1 MYIELIEELNIGYST
16 EPSLELDETELTE
29 SEIDSTS
36 QNLLYVPC
44 EGIHSVI
51 TGNFTYYEPS
61 CIKESVPLWTN
72 PYGIPIIYHHKEHDG
87 TIIGRVK
94 KAEYI
99 SKSKR
104 TGTPALGL
112 LFGIGDEVG
121 KQGVMNGTLSTVSI
135 GAKALDLRCSI
146 CGHNIAKH
154 GLCEHE
160 RGKKYEGKLCYW
172 IVKKISPKEISY
184 VIVPSD
190 KYAYS
195 EKPLTEEQVIAISE
209 SEDNEVNSLK
219 NNLFSDML
227 SASLAESQEKK
238 LQDEKKNKDNAGE
251 NNKAQNENEPKDEPK
266 NEPESKPEENNKNED
281 STNEQKEDNKESKP
295 EENNETNKEV
305 NEDKSDESKEDVKD
319 EDNKNNED
327 DDEKNKED
335 NKKLEDTIKAL
346 QNKINDLV
354 SEISTLKKQYE
365 EEKKLR
371 ESAEK
376 DKVLMESIMKKEY
389 ITKIND
395 LRKDFGLAEKQEE
408 LQMKTSLDLLESE
421 YNNLNEIRNSSL
433 NCVNKISKIK
443 SNTLI
448 DEDLDNTSKPIK
460 ESVSNNKKQ
469 ADLFE
474 MKNRFYKR

>member
-29 SEIDSTS
+29 SEIDNSS

-51 TGNFTYYEPS
+51 TGNFTYYEPT

-195 EKPLTEEQVIAISE
+195 EKPLTEKQVIAISE

-238 LQDEKKNKDNAGE
+238 LQDEKKNKDNNSE
-251 NNKAQNENEPKDEPK
+251 NNKTQNENESKQEPAK
-266 NEPESKPEENNKNED
+266 EIEEDNKNED
-281 STNEQKEDNKESKP
+281 SQNEQKEDNKKQEI
-295 EENNETNKEV
+295 EENNESNK
-305 NEDKSDESKEDVKD
+305 DESNESKKDTKD
-319 EDNKNNED
+319 EDED
-327 DDEKNKED
+327 NEKNKED
-335 NKKLEDTIKAL
+335 NKGLEDTINAL
-346 QNKINDLV
+346 QNKINDLNN
-354 SEISTLKKQYE
+354 EILILKKQYE

-389 ITKIND
+389 ITKINN
-395 LRKDFGLAEKQEE
+395 LRKDFGLAEKQED
-408 LQMKTSLDLLESE
+408 LQMNLNLDILESE

-443 SNTLI
+443 SNALV
-448 DEDLDNTSKPIK
+448 DDDLDNTSKPIK
-460 ESVSNNKKQ
+460 ESFSNSNKKNQ
-469 ADLFE
+469 TNLFE
-474 MKNRFYKR
+474 MKNKFYKR